1 MDETFAAARLEALGH
16 PTRLAI
22 YRLLVKAGQ
31 DGLIVGAIQKALDIP
46 ASTLSH
52 HLAKLARVALVV
64 QGRAG
69 REICCCADYDEM
81 RALLGYLTEQCCTGV
96 TVEACC
102 DAVED
107 DAA

>member
-1 MDETFAAARLEALGH
+1 MDELTAATRLEALGH

-31 DGLIVGAIQKALDIP
+31 PGLVVGAIQRSLDIP

-52 HLAKLARVALVV
+52 HLGKLARVGLVV
-64 QGRAG
+64 QGRDG
-69 REICCCADYDEM
+69 REICCCADYDTM
-81 RALLGYLTEQCCTGV
+81 RALLGFLTEECCTGV
-96 TVEACC
+96 AIEEYCTNAAE
-102 DAVED
+102 